1 MSRIG
6 RKKLIINDGFNPEL
20 ADGARFEGIFQ
31 FPAIEPLREI
41 AYPKYLVPFSER
53 NKITNPAEAF
63 VVFFE
68 HDDKFADIIRNPDA
82 YIDDLARF
90 AGVISPDNSLYRD
103 IPLACQVANIYR
115 NRLIGSYLQRRG
127 IMVIPNLRWGDER
140 TYCKELFGEA
150 IAFSSAPK
158 YSVVAVGCYGCIR
171 GEENKKYF
179 IDGFLAMLDDLEPKA
194 VIIYGKLPD
203 DIIELLCG
211 KTKLIIYNDWTSARH
226 GKDSIYGQW

>member
-1 MSRIG
+1 MSRIK

-20 ADGARFEGIFQ
+20 AEGARFEGIFQ

-41 AYPKYLVPFSER
+41 VYPKYLVPFSER

-63 VVFFE
+63 VAFYE
-68 HDDKFADIIRNPDA
+68 HDDKFADIIRNPDT

-103 IPLACQVANIYR
+103 IPLACQIANIYR

-127 IMVIPNLRWGDER
+127 IAVIPNLRWGNER
-140 TYCKELFGEA
+140 TYGKELFGEA
-150 IAFSSAPK
+150 VAFSSAPK
-158 YSVVAVGCYGCIR
+158 HSVVAVGCYGCIR
-171 GEENKKYF
+171 GEENKQHF
-179 IDGFLAMLDDLEPKA
+179 VAGFFAMLDELEPTA

-203 DIIELLCG
+203 DIIELLCT
-211 KTKLIIYNDWTSARH
+211 KTNLIIYNDWTSVRH
-226 GKDSIYGQW
+226 GKDPVYGQW

>member
-1 MSRIG
+1 MSRIR

-20 ADGARFEGIFQ
+20 AEGVRFEGIFQ

-63 VVFFE
+63 VVFYE
-68 HDDKFADIIRNPDA
+68 HDDKFADIIGNPYA
-82 YIDDLARF
+82 YINDLARF

-103 IPLACQVANIYR
+103 MPLAVQIANIYR
-115 NRLIGSYLQRRG
+115 NRLIGSFLQRNG
-127 IMVIPNLRWGDER
+127 IPVVANLRWSDER
-140 TYCKELFGEA
+140 TYSKELFGEA

-158 YSVVAVGCYGCIR
+158 HSVVAVGCYGCIR

-179 IDGFLAMLDDLEPKA
+179 IDGFLAMLGELGPEA

-203 DIIELLCG
+203 DIIKLLCIR
-211 KTKLIIYNDWTSARH
+211 TKLIVYNDWTSVRH
-226 GKDSIYGQW
+226 GKDPIYGQW